1 MTSHGHMS
9 PSRPKGKFAYG
20 LENKDKQSKEWACLL
35 STIKDSCSDLSDGSV
50 DKNPSANTGD
60 TCSLKLVW
68 EDSTCCEAKPV
79 YHNY

>member
-35 STIKDSCSDLSDGSV
+35 STIKDSCSDLSDGPV

-60 TCSLKLVW
+60 TGSLPGLGRF
-68 EDSTCCEAKPV
+68 
-79 YHNY
+79 HML